1 MGIHDTNPRDI
12 KSHAPQNSSD
22 GKNAAALRDN
32 RPGFV
37 AQGKF
42 VSPATSQNYLVDNR
56 VTQKKGNNTGLPNQ
70 LKTNIENIS
79 GHSLDDVKV
88 HYNSN
93 KPAQLQALAYAQGTD
108 IHIAAG
114 QEKHLPHEAWHVVQQ
129 KQGRVKPTTQLKGK
143 VNINDN
149 TGLEKEA
156 DVMSDKVRSM
166 RLDVSSQYIKSKPGN
181 IGSTHHNPVQRVKIV
196 VEGWSKDEENT
207 TDVDTIKSIL
217 ESVRDG
223 DFELS
228 EQNKRDVFGEYE
240 KGTYEEDEELV
251 KLVETY
257 CKTEDPDNDA
267 RIDHEI
273 ESEDANAWRSGI
285 GASKADQLEFLVSVV
300 AQTRRIIPIAINRI
314 EEDPGSNQLI
324 HNVFLCQQTLVKQFA
339 GMMEG
344 VDSNYIHPAI
354 LERIMLIV
362 KQQVRELGGEQN
374 IQMAGICKDY
384 ASIAYG
390 LIRQNDPDDILQ
402 ARLGFIKDHV
412 FVLVNVKGEPYVVD
426 AWRAPGDAANGV
438 IPEDAHIAHLN
449 RLKGTGNFRKLDNS
463 ATEKAIARDNPR
475 KTKSLDDQYDNYKIV
490 YQLFKNNER
499 RMAAEALQ
507 FLRSNVDPYVVAG
520 KY

>member
-1 MGIHDTNPRDI
+1 MSIHDTKPRDI
-12 KSHAPQNSSD
+12 KSHAQQTPSD
-22 GKNAAALRDN
+22 GKNAATLRDN

-42 VSPATSQNYLVDNR
+42 ASPEKPQSYLMDNR
-56 VTQKKGNNTGLPNQ
+56 VTQKKANNTGLPTQ

-88 HYNSN
+88 HYNSA
-93 KPAQLQALAYAQGTD
+93 KPMQLQALAYAQGAD

-143 VNINDN
+143 VNINDDA
-149 TGLEKEA
+149 GLEKEA
-156 DVMSDKVRSM
+156 DLMGQKVHS
-166 RLDVSSQYIKSKPGN
+166 LGLNVPSKQNGGN
-181 IGSTHHNPVQRVKIV
+181 FNSLGSLHNASVQRVEITV
-196 VEGWSKDEENT
+196 DGW
-207 TDVDTIKSIL
+207 VGDTEDTKAIKSLL
-217 ESVRDG
+217 ERVKDGSVT
-223 DFELS
+223 LS
-228 EQNKRDVFGEYE
+228 EKNKADILNEFEE
-240 KGTYEEDEELV
+240 GTYKEEPGLEDLAEKYCQPGAPEGAVDLEPEIQEED
-251 KLVETY
+251 K
-257 CKTEDPDNDA
+257 
-267 RIDHEI
+267 
-273 ESEDANAWRSGI
+273 NAWRPGFGQSK
-285 GASKADQLEFLVSVV
+285 GAQLEFLNSVV
-300 AQTRRIIPIAINRI
+300 AQTRQIIPIAINRK
-314 EEDPGSNQLI
+314 EEDPGDNQLI

>member
-1 MGIHDTNPRDI
+1 
-12 KSHAPQNSSD
+12 
-22 GKNAAALRDN
+22 
-32 RPGFV
+32 
-37 AQGKF
+37 
-42 VSPATSQNYLVDNR
+42 
-56 VTQKKGNNTGLPNQ
+56 
-70 LKTNIENIS
+70 
-79 GHSLDDVKV
+79 
-88 HYNSN
+88 
-93 KPAQLQALAYAQGTD
+93 
-108 IHIAAG
+108 
-114 QEKHLPHEAWHVVQQ
+114 
-129 KQGRVKPTTQLKGK
+129 VKPPTQLKGA

-149 TGLEKEA
+149 AGLENEA
-156 DVMSDKVRSM
+156 DVMGQKGHSM
-166 RLDVSSQYIKSKPGN
+166 GLNISSKPITGN
-181 IGSTHHNPVQRVKIV
+181 SNSLGLVHNAPVQRVGITVDGWVGDTEDTKAIKSLLERV
-196 VEGWSKDEENT
+196 KASSVTLSEKNKEDILNEFEEGTYKDEEG
-207 TDVDTIKSIL
+207 L
-217 ESVRDG
+217 ED
-223 DFELS
+223 LA
-228 EQNKRDVFGEYE
+228 E
-240 KGTYEEDEELV
+240 K
-251 KLVETY
+251 Y
-257 CKTEDPDNDA
+257 CQPGA
-267 RIDHEI
+267 
-273 ESEDANAWRSGI
+273 SEDAVNLEPEIQEEDKNAWRPGI
-285 GASKADQLEFLVSVV
+285 GASEEDQLHFLRSVV
-300 AQTRRIIPIAINRI
+300 AQTRQIIPIAINRI

-463 ATEKAIARDNPR
+463 ATERAIAQDNPR

-490 YQLFKNNER
+490 YQLFKKNEH
-499 RMAAEALQ
+499 RMAAEALH